1 MGSGL
6 DRVDTVN
13 IVDDAVT
20 AAKLSASLNA
30 LISVVGGFSIGDDGD
45 GTASGGFNL
54 RGPDGTTV
62 TERFLCR
69 AWVADAEFS
78 EPDAQTAFTVT
89 TGEQMRVIEANA
101 DLEIIT
107 DNSGAVAVSIDTG
120 IAPDGTKSI
129 WVMVEVNGR
138 VYSSGE
144 IAVTNPS

>member
-1 MGSGL
+1 MAFADYTS
-6 DRVDTVN
+6 V
-13 IVDDAVT
+13 VDDEVT
-20 AAKLSASLNA
+20 PAKLSAEVNA
-30 LISVVGGFSIGDDGD
+30 LISVVGGFTIGDDGD

-54 RGPDGTTV
+54 RGPDGITV

-78 EPDAQTAFTVT
+78 EPDAQTSFTVT
-89 TGEQMRVIEANA
+89 TGEQMGDPIEAAA
-101 DLEIIT
+101 DLQIIT